1 LGQVHPWFASNRP
14 PTSEQYSCHVSCLV
28 ALPSPRTVDCYLPQS
43 ILALS
48 ISNLIDSKGSRA
60 NCFTGPPSQ
69 AHLVLKRS
77 PNPPSSHLCAV
88 AEAVSSA
95 PRKIDGLEG
104 NRGEG
109 RHRRWCWVAMVA
121 IARWFGGHR
130 TWFRW
135 SIGDGWVCCAWKS
148 TVLFYST
155 SQKMKGP
162 HQPPT
167 LPQRRNL

>member
-1 LGQVHPWFASNRP
+1 VWLIVVFWGKFIHGLLRTGPPLQSNILVM
-14 PTSEQYSCHVSCLV
+14 CHVLCLV

-121 IARWFGGHR
+121 IAR
-130 TWFRW
+130 
-135 SIGDGWVCCAWKS
+135 
-148 TVLFYST
+148 
-155 SQKMKGP
+155 
-162 HQPPT
+162 
-167 LPQRRNL
+167 